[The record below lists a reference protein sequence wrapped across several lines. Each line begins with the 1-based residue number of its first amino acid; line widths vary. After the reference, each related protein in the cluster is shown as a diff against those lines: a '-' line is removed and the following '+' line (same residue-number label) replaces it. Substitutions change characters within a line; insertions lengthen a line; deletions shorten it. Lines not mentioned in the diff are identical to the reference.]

1 MTLKKNPWSFAVLYM
16 AISMA
21 TEIFLIVVA
30 RLRVPEDNRVI
41 APILLTVPPMLATW
55 IGGYRKAKDFWVNV
69 ALTVALTLALTLT
82 VNALTG
88 IKTGITEPIINRSL
102 AGLIAAAITNRL
114 SARTRPAC
122 ETDAGEA

>member
-21 TEIFLIVVA
+21 TEILLIVVV
-30 RLRVPEDNRVI
+30 RLRVPEDNRFI
-41 APILLTVPPMLATW
+41 APILLTIPPVLATW
-55 IGGYRKAKDFWVNV
+55 IGGYRQAKEFWVNV
-69 ALTVALTLALTLT
+69 ALTVALTLGLTLA

-114 SARTRPAC
+114 SASTGPAC
-122 ETDAGEA
+122 NGDAGEA